1 MAAARRILAEVY
13 GLRFKPLLIS
23 VAAIVLRT
31 ALSAAMTID
40 EIVFPRLRVAAIRS
54 PVIIAGPPR
63 TGTTFLQR
71 FLCDNAFGAGL
82 QLYRMVYPSL
92 LVQKLLTP
100 IAPYLESVSPAR
112 HHKTAAHDTN
122 LLSIETDDAAALFRH
137 WDGFFLYAFILAHAE
152 DDVRDAFD
160 PALRHTSQRDFDW
173 LVKLWKRSLVFTGHH
188 RIIAKMFSAGAR
200 MPDLLDR
207 FPDAK
212 VLYLARDP
220 LVTIPSAMSLVTGVQ
235 DSAFGFWSL
244 PAERRT
250 RYLDRLYSAL
260 VTLLLRFH
268 ADWESGKIDRTRVH
282 IVRYDRMMSDF
293 EGTMAEIC
301 EFIGHTPTPEQCKQ
315 IQAVAGQQRSYRSA
329 HRYDPTTFGLDADRV
344 RRDTAAF
351 SNAFLAQSHAV
362 ANPASGTAEAL

>member
-1 MAAARRILAEVY
+1 
-13 GLRFKPLLIS
+13 
-23 VAAIVLRT
+23 
-31 ALSAAMTID
+31 MTID
-40 EIVFPRLRVAAIRS
+40 EIVFPRLRVAVIRS
-54 PVIIAGPPR
+54 PIIIAGPPR

-71 FLCDNAFGAGL
+71 FLCENAFGAGL

-100 IAPYLESVSPAR
+100 IAPYLEGLSPAR
-112 HHKTAAHDTN
+112 HHKTAAHDTS
-122 LLSIETDDAAALFRH
+122 LLSIEADDAAALFRH
-137 WDGFFLYAFILAHAE
+137 CDGFFLYAFLLAHAE
-152 DDVRDAFD
+152 EDVRDMFD
-160 PALRHTSQRDFDW
+160 PAIRNTSERDFAW
-173 LVKLWKRSLVFTGHH
+173 LVKLWKRSLVFTGHQ
-188 RIIAKMFSAGAR
+188 RIVAKLFSAGAR

-220 LVTIPSAMSLVTGVQ
+220 LVVIPSAMSLVTGVQ

-244 PAERRT
+244 PTERRM
-250 RYLDRLYSAL
+250 RYLERLYSAL
-260 VTLLLRFH
+260 VSLLLRFH
-268 ADWESGKIDRTRVH
+268 ADWESGRIDRTRVH

-315 IQAVAGQQRSYRSA
+315 IHEVAGQQRSYRSA
-329 HRYDPTTFGLDADRV
+329 HSYDLMRFGLDAERV

-351 SNAFLAQSHAV
+351 SNTFLAVPHIA
-362 ANPASGTAEAL
+362 ARPASGVDEAL